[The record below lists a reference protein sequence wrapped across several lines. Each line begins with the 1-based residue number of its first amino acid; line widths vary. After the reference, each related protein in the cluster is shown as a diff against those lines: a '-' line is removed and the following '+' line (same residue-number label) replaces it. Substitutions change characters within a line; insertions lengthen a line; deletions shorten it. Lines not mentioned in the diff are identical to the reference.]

1 MAKKQKPVV
10 DTAGAQKLTH
20 NPFAALAGA
29 GAEPPP
35 APPAAATPAV
45 EDAPGDLS
53 FPNKVTVR
61 REKKGRGGKTVT
73 RVQGLPAAHREAL
86 MHRLKKTLGC
96 GASLECGEGELSC
109 LADLPGGLCTD
120 ACERFCPDR
129 AGAAGTFCVDLGFSD
144 GGRCVATCGS
154 DADCRDGYACQS
166 MPRYNEAAV
175 SRSVCVP
182 TR

>member
-1 MAKKQKPVV
+1 MKKQKPVV

-96 GASLECGEGELSC
+96 GASLDGEDVLLHGALV
-109 LADLPGGLCTD
+109 
-120 ACERFCPDR
+120 DR
-129 AGAAGTFCVDLGFSD
+129 AADWLEGLGAK
-144 GGRCVATCGS
+144 R
-154 DADCRDGYACQS
+154 
-166 MPRYNEAAV
+166 V
-175 SRSVCVP
+175 SRSA
-182 TR
+182 